1 MHHML
6 SMHAKHFESTPPA
19 PATPDARTVPQNQ
32 LRPKPRSPFPP
43 GHFVIAQRKLV
54 FSDPLACPPTLT
66 LAAIPAVAVAA
77 AGNKM
82 ADTSDTDSPGPDP
95 SPEAAAAAA
104 LDALWHRTH

>member
-32 LRPKPRSPFPP
+32 LRPKPRSPFPA
-43 GHFVIAQRKLV
+43 GHFVIAQRKRV
-54 FSDPLACPPTLT
+54 FSHPLACPPTLA
-66 LAAIPAVAVAA
+66 LAALPAVAVAA
-77 AGNKM
+77 AA

-104 LDALWHRTH
+104 LDALWHHTH